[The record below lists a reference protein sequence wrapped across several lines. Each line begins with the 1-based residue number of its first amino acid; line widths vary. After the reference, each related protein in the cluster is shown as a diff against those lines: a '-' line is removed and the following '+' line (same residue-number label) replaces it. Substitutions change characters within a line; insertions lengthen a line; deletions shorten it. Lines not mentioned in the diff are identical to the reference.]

1 MDCLKKCVRITKQC
15 MEVSVQVQLF
25 VELLNY
31 YVYFYERGN
40 NNVCVISKIFI
51 LNYLALLKK
60 TIASE
65 IQKYIEVLNF

>member
-1 MDCLKKCVRITKQC
+1 

>member
-40 NNVCVISKIFI
+40 NNVCVSLHFNHVQKD
-51 LNYLALLKK
+51 NCH
-60 TIASE
+60 
-65 IQKYIEVLNF
+65 QKYIEVLIF

>member
-31 YVYFYERGN
+31 YIYFYERGN
-40 NNVCVISKIFI
+40 SNVSIIALKRI
-51 LNYLALLKK
+51 LPFTDYYHYETTFFK
-60 TIASE
+60 TD
-65 IQKYIEVLNF
+65 KFEVFEC

>member
-1 MDCLKKCVRITKQC
+1 MDCLKKCIRITKQC

-40 NNVCVISKIFI
+40 NNVSIINYNLFLFSI
-51 LNYLALLKK
+51 LNIINSSYL
-60 TIASE
+60 
-65 IQKYIEVLNF
+65 

>member
-1 MDCLKKCVRITKQC
+1 MLYFQLQDGKRVMDCLKKCVRITKQC

-40 NNVCVISKIFI
+40 NNVCVSQTF
-51 LNYLALLKK
+51 
-60 TIASE
+60 
-65 IQKYIEVLNF
+65 YIYFTFFNNV

>member
-15 MEVSVQVQLF
+15 MENSVQVQLF

-40 NNVCVISKIFI
+40 NNVS
-51 LNYLALLKK
+51 A
-60 TIASE
+60 
-65 IQKYIEVLNF
+65 VL